1 VATASSPAERILR
14 ARSGDQSAQED
25 LVREYQDR
33 VARLV
38 ASRIGGI
45 ESCEDLCQT
54 IFVKMV
60 LSLPR
65 LRSVGT
71 FEPWLFRIAHN
82 VCNDHLRR
90 LRWRRRL
97 FIPLK
102 DKHQLVASVV
112 PEEPAQGAEAVRMAI
127 RQLVP
132 EQRSL
137 VELSIEEPRS
147 YEELA
152 ALSQMSV
159 TSVRSRLFRARER
172 LRRLLGNGNGESQN
186 ER

>member
-1 VATASSPAERILR
+1 MTDGSSHAEQILR
-14 ARSGDQSAQED
+14 ARSGDQSALED
-25 LVREYQDR
+25 LVRAYQDR

-38 ASRIGGI
+38 VSRVGD
-45 ESCEDLCQT
+45 ESCEDLCQA

-60 LSLPR
+60 LALPR
-65 LRSVGT
+65 LKSVAT
-71 FEPWLFRIAHN
+71 FESWLFRIAHN

-97 FIPLK
+97 FVPMNY
-102 DKHQLVASVV
+102 KHQLIAAVV
-112 PEEPAQGAEAVRMAI
+112 PEAPRGGTETVRAAI

-132 EQRSL
+132 EQRRL

-152 ALSQMSV
+152 ALSQLSV

-172 LRRLLGNGNGESQN
+172 LRRLLRNGGSQD
-186 ER
+186 EL

>member
-1 VATASSPAERILR
+1 VSTSPADKILR
-14 ARSGDQSAQED
+14 ARAGDPAAQED
-25 LVREYQDR
+25 LVRDYQEQ

-38 ASRIGGI
+38 VSRLGEI

-65 LRSVGT
+65 LRSVET
-71 FEPWLFRIAHN
+71 FESWLFRIAHN

-97 FIPLK
+97 FVPMK
-102 DKHQLVASVV
+102 ETHQLIADIV
-112 PEEPAQGAEAVRMAI
+112 PDDPYAGAEAVRVAI

-132 EQRSL
+132 EQRML
-137 VELSIEEPRS
+137 VELSIDEPRS

-152 ALSQMSV
+152 AISHMSV

-172 LRRLLGNGNGESQN
+172 LRQLLGAGGAHHEH
-186 ER
+186 

>member
-1 VATASSPAERILR
+1 VATSQITKILL
-14 ARSGDQSAQED
+14 ARSGDQTALED
-25 LVREYQDR
+25 LIRDYQDR

-38 ASRIGGI
+38 IARVSDV
-45 ESCEDLCQT
+45 EVCEDLCQS

-60 LSLPR
+60 LSLPG
-65 LRSVGT
+65 LKSVET

-90 LRWRRRL
+90 LRWRRR
-97 FIPLK
+97 FFVPLE
-102 DKHQLVASVV
+102 DKHELIAAVV
-112 PEEPAQGAEAVRMAI
+112 PETARGGSETVRFAI

-132 EQRSL
+132 EQRRL
-137 VELSIEEPRS
+137 VELSIQEPRS

-159 TSVRSRLFRARER
+159 TSVRSRLFRAREK
-172 LRRLLGNGNGESQN
+172 LRRLLKSEESTDEQ
-186 ER
+186 